1 MSNEAET
8 DVNRGRTRGR
18 GEADDNKDGVPE
30 HLKCAVCLGEGRD
43 VCLPRAREPTRIRVR
58 SGCRDLG

>member
-43 VCLPRAREPTRIRVR
+43 VCLPRAREPTRI
-58 SGCRDLG
+58 

>member
-1 MSNEAET
+1 MMSNAVET

-18 GEADDNKDGVPE
+18 GEGDDDQDGVPE

-43 VCLPRAREPTRIRVR
+43 ACPEITRIRVH